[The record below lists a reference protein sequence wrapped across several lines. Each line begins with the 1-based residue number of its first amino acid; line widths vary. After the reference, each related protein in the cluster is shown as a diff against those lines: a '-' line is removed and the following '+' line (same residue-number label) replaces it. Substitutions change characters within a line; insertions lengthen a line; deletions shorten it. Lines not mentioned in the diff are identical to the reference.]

1 MGLGF
6 IAIIYLATYTE
17 QIPYVLLIYMEA
29 IHVKIIEIVIWL
41 LCTVR

>member
-17 QIPYVLLIYMEA
+17 RIPYVLLIYMEA
-29 IHVKIIEIVIWL
+29 IHVNHCVTDYEIVI
-41 LCTVR
+41 